1 MRHPVAV
8 VCSHLESVDLELVRL
23 DQAGLSE
30 PVADFVPLI
39 ALQLQDLT
47 ILGVLYHGAVAG
59 ELLKGTGGLVECLYH
74 FWTKEENTNYN
85 INSKFFPLLGNLV

>member
-39 ALQLQDLT
+39 ALQLQDLA

-59 ELLKGTGGLVECLYH
+59 ELLLASADNFFEVILGGESLNSGECLPPV
-74 FWTKEENTNYN
+74 
-85 INSKFFPLLGNLV
+85 PLLDPDVH